1 MSSLRFGLQVLSSTS
16 PFNRHNIRIHSWQ
29 ILKKT
34 CSKKFSN
41 FEDIAT
47 QKRKICNSSSL
58 LASGTKQEKGENES
72 FTHFGFETVK
82 DSEKTGRVYEVFKN
96 VAAKYDLMNDA
107 MSLGIHRLWKDE
119 FVKMLNPTPGIN
131 VLDVAGGTGDIAF
144 RIVHSL
150 NTLEK
155 FTNKQKKNNEN
166 FDLPPRISKVVVSDI
181 NQQMLDVGKERA
193 KQRGYF
199 NELEWLCANAEE
211 LPIEDNSFDAYT
223 IAFGIRNVTH
233 IDKALDEAYRVLKP
247 GGRFLCMEFSHLT
260 NPLMQK
266 LYDVYSFQVIP
277 PMGQIL
283 AKDWKSYQYLVES
296 IRKFPD
302 QETFSKM
309 IRESGFS
316 SVTYTNFTFGV
327 TAVHSGFKL

>member
-1 MSSLRFGLQVLSSTS
+1 MSGLRFGLQILSSTS
-16 PFNRHNIRIHSWQ
+16 PLNGYNMRLYNWE

-41 FEDIAT
+41 FESLAMQT
-47 QKRKICNSSSL
+47 RKFCKSSSL
-58 LASGTKQEKGENES
+58 LASDKTQEKHVDES

-119 FVKMLNPTPGIN
+119 FVKMLHPTPGIN

-144 RIVHSL
+144 RIIHSL
-150 NTLEK
+150 RTLEK
-155 FTNKQKKNNEN
+155 FTKKKEENNEN
-166 FDLPPRISKVVVSDI
+166 LDSPSRVSKVVVSDI

-199 NELEWLCANAEE
+199 NDLQWLCANAEE
-211 LPIEDNSFDAYT
+211 LPVEDNSFDAYT

-266 LYDVYSFQVIP
+266 IYDAYSFQVIP

-283 AKDWKSYQYLVES
+283 ARDWKSYQYLVES
-296 IRKFPD
+296 IRKFPN
-302 QETFSKM
+302 QETFSQM
-309 IRESGFS
+309 IREAGFS

-327 TAVHSGFKL
+327 TAIHSGFKL